1 MPETTRPPLRWVF
14 ESGERRRQALQYWIV
29 HTLVGPLN
37 MGIHYGL
44 RMLPIDACSAV
55 GAALGAFA
63 QLRLPVKD
71 ARAREVWRRMRP
83 DADQATVDAAMKR
96 LWRNVGRTMAEFS
109 VLDRLWDAGRI
120 EIAGMENVE
129 AARKS
134 GRQLVGLGLHV
145 GNWETIGVALLRLGF
160 PGGSIYVP
168 PDNRF
173 DQMIAARARRR
184 IAPEGAVLARQNAAA
199 EAYILLTKK
208 KQNIVLYA
216 DELSRGRVW
225 GPSFGRGLRTN
236 GNIGNAV
243 RLARLTKALILPVY
257 SERLEGAHFRVT
269 VLPTIDPIDTGNRD
283 ADLMTNIAAI
293 DALID
298 PIIRSHLDQWFFALD
313 FEFD

>member
-1 MPETTRPPLRWVF
+1 MF
-14 ESGERRRQALQYWIV
+14 ASGERRRQALQYWIV

-37 MGIHYGL
+37 MSIHYSL
-44 RMLPIDACSAV
+44 RLLPIDACSAV

-63 QLRLPVKD
+63 QIRLPVKD
-71 ARAREVWRRMRP
+71 ARAREVWRRTRP

-120 EIAGMENVE
+120 EVVGEDNVRR
-129 AARKS
+129 AHAT
-134 GRQLVGLGLHV
+134 GRPLIGLGIHL
-145 GNWETIGVALLRLGF
+145 GNWETIGVTMLKLGF
-160 PGGSIYVP
+160 EGGSIYVP

-173 DQMIAARARRR
+173 DQIIAARARRR

-199 EAYILLTKK
+199 EAYIMLTRK
-208 KQNIVLYA
+208 KQQIVIYA

-225 GPSFGRGLRTN
+225 GPAFGRELRIN

-243 RLARLTKALILPVY
+243 RLARLSNALIVPLY
-257 SERLEGAHFRVT
+257 SERLGDRARFRVNI
-269 VLPTIDPIDTGNRD
+269 LPAIDLIDTGDRD
-283 ADLMTNIAAI
+283 TDLMSNIAKV